1 MAISVLAPAEIDYPS
16 SDGKPLAESD
26 FQFTP
31 IAYARGALRE
41 HFRDRPDVY
50 VAADLLLYYEQ
61 GNREAVVAP
70 DVFVVI
76 GAPNHDRPSYL
87 LWQEPKGPDFVLEV
101 TSRST
106 RREDQGPKRERYR
119 ALGVQEYWQYDPT
132 GDYLQPPL
140 QGSRLVSGEYVPM
153 PAGSTDGI
161 RNMYSMVLG
170 LELRVSGRGLRFR
183 DPAGGKDLLSLG
195 ESREARERAER
206 EREQARAG
214 CAGARASCA
223 GARTGCAGARAVRT
237 GTRAGCAGAAS
248 GAARAA
254 GDGSAP
260 GGNRGSAPTGART
273 RNPTDPVAAILL
285 S

>member
-170 LELRVSGRGLRFR
+170 LELRVSGRELRFR
-183 DPAGGKDLLSLG
+183 DPAGGKDLLSLA

-206 EREQARAG
+206 EREQAVQEREQ
-214 CAGARASCA
+214 
-223 GARTGCAGARAVRT
+223 AVREREQAEREREQAVRERHQERLARQEMEARLAEIEAQLRRERGH
-237 GTRAGCAGAAS
+237 GTRQT
-248 GAARAA
+248 
-254 GDGSAP
+254 P
-260 GGNRGSAPTGART
+260 
-273 RNPTDPVAAILL
+273 
-285 S
+285 